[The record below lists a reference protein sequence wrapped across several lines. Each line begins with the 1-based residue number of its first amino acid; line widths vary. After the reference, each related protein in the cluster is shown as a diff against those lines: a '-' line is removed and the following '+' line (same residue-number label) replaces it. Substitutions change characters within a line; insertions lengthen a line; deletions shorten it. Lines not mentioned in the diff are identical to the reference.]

1 MYFLRDSDGIFRIS
15 GRFFLVCWLHPS
27 LCANGK
33 LSALIPTF
41 RTTDV
46 FLNYS
51 DTDMFDCSIV
61 VIFSRRLVVS

>member
-15 GRFFLVCWLHPS
+15 GRFLFSMLATSFSVRKRQASCFNTDFSH
-27 LCANGK
+27 A
-33 LSALIPTF
+33 
-41 RTTDV
+41 DV
-46 FLNYS
+46 FLNCS